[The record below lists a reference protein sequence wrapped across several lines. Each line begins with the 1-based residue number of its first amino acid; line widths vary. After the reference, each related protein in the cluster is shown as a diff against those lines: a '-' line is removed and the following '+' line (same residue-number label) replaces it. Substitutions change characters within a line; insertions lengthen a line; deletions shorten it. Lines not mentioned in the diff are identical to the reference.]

1 MLGEGVPQH
10 AHDGIVF
17 QALEGGDLGAVAR
30 HGVGDAGA
38 RGRAVDQHG
47 AGAAHAVLAADVG
60 AGEELVLA
68 QEIGEVQS
76 RLDIR
81 PHLASV
87 DGKGNGS
94 HDAHACRA
102 ARLSATGARWRI

>member
-1 MLGEGVPQH
+1 MT
-10 AHDGIVF
+10 GIVF

-81 PHLASV
+81 PHLAPLM
-87 DGKGNGS
+87 
-94 HDAHACRA
+94 ARA
-102 ARLSATGARWRI
+102 TAVTMHTLVVRPA